1 MIRIKKLKNLEATV
15 RVPGS
20 KSYTQRALVIAS
32 LADGESILRHALISE
47 DTHLLIDAL
56 RSLGA
61 VISVC
66 DTDIRVLG
74 TAGTIRNPRRA
85 LRLGNNGT
93 ALRFLTTLA
102 ALAKGEVVLDGGPRL
117 RQRPLQ
123 PLLDALRD
131 LGVSSR
137 SMGSNGCPPVAVE
150 GGGLRG
156 GRAVFTDARSSQ
168 YISSLLIGAPY
179 ARKDVTVELRGE
191 TASLPYIEMTT
202 AAMRDFGVDVAKSEV
217 HAYVVRAGQRYAGR
231 EYAIEGDASSA
242 SYFFLAA
249 ALCRGR
255 VRVLNINPDTLQ
267 GDIEFLGILE
277 RMGCSILKE
286 KNWVEITGGALPAG
300 DFRFD
305 MGAMPDMVPTL
316 AVLAAFRPGR
326 TVIEN
331 VPHLRLKESDRIGAL
346 ATELTRI
353 GIDAAERD
361 DGLVITG
368 GIPHGARIETYDDHR
383 IAMSFAVAG
392 LATGGMEVENE
403 TCVGKSFP
411 GFWKELER
419 LSP

>member
-1 MIRIKKLKNLEATV
+1 MMRIKKLENLEATV

-32 LADGESILRHALISE
+32 LADGESVLRHALISE
-47 DTHLLIDAL
+47 DTHLLVDAL

-66 DTDIRVLG
+66 DTDIRILG
-74 TAGTIRNPRRA
+74 TAGTMESPRRE

-102 ALAKGEVVLDGGPRL
+102 ALAKGEVILDGGARL
-117 RQRPLQ
+117 RQRPLK
-123 PLLDALRD
+123 PLLDALWD
-131 LGVSSR
+131 LGVTCR
-137 SMGSNGCPPVAVE
+137 SIDGTGCPPVAIE
-150 GGGLRG
+150 GGGFLG
-156 GRAVFTDARSSQ
+156 GRAVFIDARSSQ

-179 ARKDVTVELRGE
+179 ARQDVTVELRGE

-202 AAMRDFGVDVAKSEV
+202 AAMRDFGVKVEKSGAR
-217 HAYVVRAGQRYAGR
+217 AYLVRAGQRYAGR

-249 ALCRGR
+249 ALCRGK
-255 VRVLNINPDTLQ
+255 VRVLNITPDTMQ
-267 GDIEFLGILE
+267 GDIGFLGILE
-277 RMGCSILKE
+277 GMGCRILRGKA
-286 KNWVEITGGALPAG
+286 WVEITGGPLAAG
-300 DFRFD
+300 DVRFD
-305 MGAMPDMVPTL
+305 MGTMPDMVPTL

-331 VPHLRLKESDRIGAL
+331 IPHLRLKESDRIGAL
-346 ATELTRI
+346 ATELNRI
-353 GIDAAERD
+353 GIDAAERE

-368 GIPHGARIETYDDHR
+368 GIPRGARIETYDDHR

-392 LATGGMEVENE
+392 LAAGGMEIENE

-411 GFWKELER
+411 GFWKELEL

>member
-1 MIRIKKLKNLEATV
+1 MKQITKLENLEATV
-15 RVPGS
+15 KVPGS
-20 KSYTQRALVIAS
+20 KSYTQRALIIAS

-47 DTHLLIDAL
+47 DIHLLVDAL

-74 TAGTIRNPRRA
+74 TTGTIRNPRRA

-102 ALAKGEVVLDGGPRL
+102 ALAKGEVILDGGPRL

-123 PLLDALRD
+123 PLLDALQG
-131 LGVSSR
+131 LGVPCR
-137 SMGSNGCPPVAVE
+137 SMDGNGCPPVAVE
-150 GGGLRG
+150 GGGFRG
-156 GRAVFTDARSSQ
+156 GRAVFTDSRSSQ

-202 AAMRDFGVDVAKSEV
+202 ALMRDFGVDVAKSGDR
-217 HAYVVRAGQRYAGR
+217 AYMIRAGQRYAGH
-231 EYAIEGDASSA
+231 EYAVEGDASSA

-255 VRVLNINPDTLQ
+255 VRVQNINPDTLQ
-267 GDIEFLGILE
+267 GDIGFLGILE
-277 RMGCSILKE
+277 RMGCSILKG
-286 KNWVEITGGALPAG
+286 KNWVEVTGGSLPAG

-316 AVLAAFRPGR
+316 AVLAAFRRGK
-326 TVIEN
+326 TVISHI
-331 VPHLRLKESDRIGAL
+331 PHLRLKESDRIGAL
-346 ATELTRI
+346 ATELNRI

-368 GIPHGARIETYDDHR
+368 GIPRGARIETYDDHR

-392 LATGGMEVENE
+392 LAAGGIEIENE

-419 LSP
+419 FSS

>member
-1 MIRIKKLKNLEATV
+1 MIRIKKLENLEATV

-32 LADGESILRHALISE
+32 LADGESVLRHALISE
-47 DTHLLIDAL
+47 DTHLLVDAL

-66 DTDIRVLG
+66 DTDIRILG
-74 TAGTIRNPRRA
+74 TAGTMEIPRRE
-85 LRLGNNGT
+85 LKLGNNGT

-102 ALAKGEVVLDGGPRL
+102 ALAKGEVILDGGPRL
-117 RQRPLQ
+117 RQRPLK
-123 PLLDALRD
+123 PLLDALRG
-131 LGVSSR
+131 LGVPCR
-137 SMGSNGCPPVAVE
+137 SIDGTGCPPVAVE
-150 GGGLRG
+150 GGGFRG

-179 ARKDVTVELRGE
+179 ARKNVTVELRGE

-202 AAMRDFGVDVAKSEV
+202 AAMTDFGVDVAKSGGRS
-217 HAYVVRAGQRYAGR
+217 YLVRAGQRYAGR

-249 ALCRGR
+249 ALCGGK

-267 GDIEFLGILE
+267 GDIGFLDILE
-277 RMGCSILKE
+277 GMGYRILKGE
-286 KNWVEITGGALPAG
+286 DWVEIRGGSLPAG

-316 AVLAAFRPGR
+316 AVLAAFRHGR

-346 ATELTRI
+346 ATELNRI
-353 GIDAAERD
+353 GIDAQERE

-368 GIPHGARIETYDDHR
+368 GIPRGARIETYDDHR

-392 LATGGMEVENE
+392 LAAGGMEIENE
-403 TCVGKSFP
+403 RCVGKSFP
-411 GFWKELER
+411 GFWKELEL